1 MKISLG
7 LHMDEKN
14 QHLPAGKHR
23 TNGDK
28 ASREKKRKKNKKRN
42 AMIIKQE
49 QKKRIKEYKWE
60 GDSMILTDVVTY
72 IKKSLDY

>member
-14 QHLPAGKHR
+14 QHLLPGKHR

-28 ASREKKRKKNKKRN
+28 ASRGEKRSEIGTEKN
-42 AMIIKQE
+42 AQHSE
-49 QKKRIKEYKWE
+49 EYKWE
-60 GDSMILTDVVTY
+60 GDSIAVIDVVVY
-72 IKKSLDY
+72 IKKSIA